1 MISIEIPA
9 CNAAVPTWTAT
20 CNCQLPMPQNVPSSA
35 QLSSSKKQSNLLIY
49 FLFYFDYEQWK
60 RGKKGE
66 REGEGGAANG
76 GRVTAHTELREQ
88 LQLQLQLR
96 SRLGPHLLAGDVVSG
111 LCFDLDS

>member
-1 MISIEIPA
+1 MQRGSA
-9 CNAAVPTWTAT
+9 NLDCNL
-20 CNCQLPMPQNVPSSA
+20 QLPVANATECAQLSSA

-66 REGEGGAANG
+66 EGRRGKREGGAANG